1 MKRLALL
8 LPVLAIALPVH
19 MAAPA
24 QAQIVESLIAQR
36 GYDWEEEEEKERL
49 IDDDA
54 DIKMT
59 RNAKFEKLKPFISSE
74 FSGQKIFYDG
84 ANQKNKWSY
93 DTWPHSGL
101 TIKWGHYFVDIQP
114 YTYQC
119 WLICGKWKYIDSPQA
134 LSMEIDGK
142 IFTIR
147 KTEIGSLRYY
157 LPITARKLISTG
169 SNAISLKGFPNQID
183 YNLSPDAMFLLAQII
198 DSRIEID
205 EYETSSEAKK
215 TKKELLLEAKDLFDD
230 GLITED
236 EYQEMRGK
244 ILDSNN

>member
-8 LPVLAIALPVH
+8 LPVLALALPVCV
-19 MAAPA
+19 AAPTGA
-24 QAQIVESLIAQR
+24 QTVESLIAQR
-36 GYDWEEEEEKERL
+36 GSESDEKKERL
-49 IDDDA
+49 MTKDA

-59 RNAKFEKLKPFISSE
+59 RNAKFEKLQLFESSE
-74 FSGQKIFYDG
+74 FSGQQIFFDG

-134 LSMEIDGK
+134 LSIEIDTK
-142 IFTIR
+142 TFTIK
-147 KTEIGSLRYY
+147 KTEIGSLRHY
-157 LPITARKLISTG
+157 LPIAARELISSG
-169 SNAISLKGFPNQID
+169 ANAIELKGFPNQID
-183 YNLSPDAMFLLAQII
+183 YKLSQDAISLLAQAV
-198 DSRIEID
+198 DASIEID
-205 EYETSSEAKK
+205 EYESSDEAKK

-230 GLITED
+230 GLITES
-236 EYQEMRGK
+236 EYQEMREK